1 MENEAFIKIKIEKIH
16 LRGTINMTTYTSTFN
31 LSNRIILFAI
41 CSSIEY
47 DIRNFIL
54 GGERIVLSE
63 DLQKKAIIR
72 SKQRAKNLNQMLN
85 ELDLGDY
92 IEIIRANPYKLGL
105 NNVRVVQL
113 RDYFEKIIPIRN
125 RVMHTRPLEI
135 GDRATLFE
143 VLEDIG
149 TKVNWIEWQETKNT
163 KKLIETDP
171 TKIFDEKKFYID
183 SVRDSIYHNLPSPEF
198 DDTGYI
204 GRKREIRDLKELLKN
219 NKHQIISIIGNGGL
233 GKTALTVKVLYDL
246 IDDVDN
252 TYEAVLW
259 ITLKTRTLSHG
270 EFNALE
276 STIRNI
282 PELLSAIE
290 HQMIFSDEKTSEENI
305 LEFLESFKTL
315 LVLDNLETIN
325 SNEIMGFLKKIPE
338 NSKVLITSR
347 HGLGE
352 LEYRYTLEGLSL
364 SDASAYFREL
374 SKYYG
379 LKLHELDSSEVKR
392 IVVDNLYSN
401 PLSIKWFITSIFKG
415 LDINVLLN
423 NKGDLI
429 EFCMSNVYEKL
440 SVTSKHILQ
449 LFLIEKYDL
458 SYGEIDFYLEIDSV
472 DLRSSINEMLTT
484 NMVILK
490 SGTYILNEMAKD
502 YLSKFYP
509 PSDQFFLKINRK
521 RKDLNALLQS
531 VSTLKENDAFNP
543 RSLSYSMESKD
554 KKIAAYYLN
563 EALESRDLSKSRSY
577 LEKAINIAPDY
588 FEVYKIQAFIEGNH
602 NNIFK
607 AEQSYDIALNKC
619 MQDEDRA
626 RVSLL
631 YATFYVLKVE
641 DYIRALE
648 IINEADSLLLNTI
661 EIMLEKHR
669 ILMRLGKFK
678 ECFEILEE
686 IEKIP
691 KEFSEKYNRL
701 MIKSYAELYRRKAE
715 TISLKDDPKQKIDL
729 LRQALFEIDKLYD
742 LGIDRKNAITLLA
755 ILADLSFLALHNE
768 AIEILEIYLVK
779 YYDQIKWINSVDFKK
794 IRNNMEKYKH
804 EILNE
809 KYTNIKKYV
818 VDTKKLSK
826 DIIED
831 NKGVVTNILDKGF
844 GFIANAKRKDIFFHK
859 NNAIDTLGVGDK
871 VIFEIYKNRKGIAAK
886 NIRRYE

>member
-1 MENEAFIKIKIEKIH
+1 
-16 LRGTINMTTYTSTFN
+16 MTGYTSKSTFN

-41 CSSIEY
+41 CSTIEY

-54 GGERIVLSE
+54 NGENIELSDVLKS
-63 DLQKKAIIR
+63 KAIDR
-72 SKQRAKNLNQMLN
+72 SKRKAETLNQMLI

-92 IEIIRANPYKLGL
+92 IEIIQVNPYKLGL
-105 NNVRVVQL
+105 NNEKVVQL
-113 RDYFEKIIPIRN
+113 RDYFQKIIPIRN

-149 TKVNWIEWQETKNT
+149 NKVNWIEWQETKKI

-171 TKIFDEKKFYID
+171 TRIFDEKKFHIN

-204 GRKREIRDLKELLKN
+204 GRKREIKDLKELLKN
-219 NKHQIISIIGNGGL
+219 NRHQIISIIGNGGL

-270 EFNALE
+270 EFNVLE
-276 STIRNI
+276 STIRSI

-290 HQMIFSDEKTSEENI
+290 KEMDFSDEKTSEENI
-305 LEFLESFKTL
+305 LEFLQSFKTL

-325 SNEIMGFLKKIPE
+325 SNEIMGFLKNIPE

-352 LEYRYTLEGLSL
+352 LEYRYTLEGLSIN
-364 SDASAYFREL
+364 DAGAYFREL

-440 SVTSKHILQ
+440 SSTSKHILQ

-458 SYGEIDFYLEIDSV
+458 SYGEIDFYLEIDSL

-509 PSDQFFLKINRK
+509 PNDKFFLKINRK

-543 RSLSYSMESKD
+543 KSLSYSMESKD

-563 EALESRDLSKSRSY
+563 KALESTDLTKSRIF
-577 LEKAINIAPDY
+577 LDKAIDIAPDY
-588 FEVYKIQAFIEGNH
+588 FEVYKIQAFIEGTH

-607 AEQSYDIALNKC
+607 AEQSYEISLNKC
-619 MQDEDRA
+619 MQNEDRA

-648 IINEADSLLLNTI
+648 IINEADRLLPNTI

-691 KEFSEKYNRL
+691 EEFSEKHHRL

-715 TISLKDDPKQKIDL
+715 TITLKDDLNQKIDL
-729 LRQALFEIDKLYD
+729 LKQALFEIDKLNN
-742 LGIDRKNAITLLA
+742 LSLDRKNALTLLA

-768 AIEILEIYLVK
+768 SIEILEKYLVK
-779 YYDQIKWINSVDFKK
+779 YYDEIKWINSTDFKK

-804 EILNE
+804 EILSE
-809 KYTNIKKYV
+809 KYNNIKKYV
-818 VDTKKLSK
+818 VDTKKLSRDIK
-826 DIIED
+826 DD
-831 NKGVVTNILDKGF
+831 NRGVVTNILDKGF
-844 GFIANAKRKDIFFHK
+844 GFIANAKTKDIFFHK
-859 NNAIDTLGVGDK
+859 NNAIDTLSIGDK
-871 VIFEIYKNRKGIAAK
+871 VIFEIYENRKGIAAK
-886 NIRRYE
+886 NIRKYE